1 MNRTIHLMALG
12 IAIAV
17 NGAALTAVNVAM
29 VGGVERERLSQ
40 EQQLGACP
48 SRKTL

>member
-17 NGAALTAVNVAM
+17 NGVALTAVNVAM

-40 EQQLGACP
+40 EQRLGGCP
-48 SRKTL
+48 DRKTL